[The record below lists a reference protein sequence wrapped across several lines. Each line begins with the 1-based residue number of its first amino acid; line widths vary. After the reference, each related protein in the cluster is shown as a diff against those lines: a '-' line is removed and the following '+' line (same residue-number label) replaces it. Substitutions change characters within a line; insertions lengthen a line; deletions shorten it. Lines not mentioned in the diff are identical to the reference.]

1 MRIEPTQALSPRTA
15 RLLALGMCALVP
27 LVAVEFFLCVFRY
40 DNDFLW
46 HRLLGISFL
55 QDQLYDAFGH
65 HYLPARAMID
75 AATAWMP
82 YRLDRAIWLLAT
94 CAGLAWCVGFWS
106 HFGKRPVPAWGIPAL
121 LALAV
126 TGSYIHRDLVEC
138 GLQLF
143 LLGLLSVA
151 LWGLLRGKSSLCGLS
166 LGLAVVYKVT
176 PLVFLPFLLWKRQWR
191 AAGWMAG
198 ATVFFC
204 LLPSVVVGWQ
214 RNIELHEKWL
224 DFAGHLMAQDDPAE
238 NGIEPATLHN
248 QSLPVMLARLVQDF
262 PPGHPM
268 YIGRGPIARWARFDP
283 LPAKRFMQGALL
295 VMALGLAWRF
305 RRPISVADGG
315 EAIAGQ
321 WSAMCILTALL
332 SPMCWLQHLVLVI
345 PTALLFAQY
354 AAAGRARRWQWYVAG
369 AATALML
376 LVHKDLLGVTLC
388 DLLSSYQPHT
398 VASVLLVALALGTP
412 LPNRS
417 TDAAEEVSHNDYR
430 AAA

>member
-1 MRIEPTQALSPRTA
+1 MRIEPTPSLSPRAA
-15 RLLALGMCALVP
+15 RLIALGMCALVP
-27 LVAVEFFLCVFRY
+27 LAAVEFFLCVFRY

-94 CAGLAWCVGFWS
+94 CAGLAWCVRFWS
-106 HFGKRPVPAWGIPAL
+106 DFERRPVPAWAIPAL

-126 TGSYIHRDLVEC
+126 TGSYVHRDLVEC

-143 LLGLLSVA
+143 LLELLSVA
-151 LWGLLRGKSSLCGLS
+151 LWGLLHERSSLCGLS
-166 LGLAVVYKVT
+166 LGLAAVYKVT
-176 PLVFLPFLLWKRQWR
+176 PLIFLPFLLWKRQWR

-198 ATVFFC
+198 STVFFC
-204 LLPSVVVGWQ
+204 LLPGLFVGWQ
-214 RNIELHEKWL
+214 RNIELHSQWF
-224 DFAGHLMAQDDPAE
+224 DYAGRLMAQDDPAE
-238 NGIEPATLHN
+238 NGIEPATMHN
-248 QSLPVMLARLVQDF
+248 QSLPVMLARLVEDF
-262 PPGHPM
+262 PEGHPL
-268 YIGRGPIARWARFDP
+268 YIGRGPLARWARFDP
-283 LPAKRFMQGALL
+283 LSAKRFMQGALL
-295 VMALGLAWRF
+295 VFALGLAWRF
-305 RRPISVADGG
+305 RRSIDLTDGG
-315 EAIAGQ
+315 EAIAWE
-321 WSAMCILTALL
+321 WSAMCSLTALL

-354 AAAGRARRWQWYVAG
+354 AAAGRARRWQWNAAG

-376 LVHKDLLGVTLC
+376 LVHKDLLGLTLC

-398 VASVLLVALALGTP
+398 VASVLLVVLAIGTR
-412 LPNRS
+412 LPGPSAN
-417 TDAAEEVSHNDYR
+417 AAEEVSPNGYSL
-430 AAA
+430 AA